1 MGLLGLANSSAFS
14 IGCRCVINAPTFS
27 RAAGSLDT
35 MKIKTLLST
44 LASFLGLPTFVQAD
58 PLAVGA
64 PAPEVTAVDQDG
76 KEVNF
81 KEVYAK
87 GPTLVYFYPKADTP
101 GCTKQGC
108 SIRDSWKELQTAGVQ
123 VLGVS
128 EDKPEAQKKF
138 KDKYNLPA
146 HADRG
151 QRWQRSP
158 RRFRWTW
165 SRSRTS
171 PSASR
176 FLIKD
181 GKVVWNMLK
190 DTSTETHAAD
200 VLKAVAAL
208 PK

>member
-1 MGLLGLANSSAFS
+1 
-14 IGCRCVINAPTFS
+14 
-27 RAAGSLDT
+27 
-35 MKIKTLLST
+35 MKIKKTLST
-44 LASFLGLPTFVQAD
+44 LASFVGLTAFVQGE
-58 PLAVGA
+58 PLAVGTA
-64 PAPEVTAVDQDG
+64 APEVTQVDQDG

-81 KEVYAK
+81 KDVYAK

-138 KDKYNLPA
+138 KDKYNLP
-146 HADRG
+146 HTLIADNDGKVAKAFQVDMVPVANITKR
-151 QRWQRSP
+151 QS
-158 RRFRWTW
+158 
-165 SRSRTS
+165 
-171 PSASR
+171 

-181 GKVVWNMLK
+181 GKVDWNMLK
-190 DTSTETHAAD
+190 DTSTEKHAAD
-200 VLKAVAAL
+200 VLKAVASL